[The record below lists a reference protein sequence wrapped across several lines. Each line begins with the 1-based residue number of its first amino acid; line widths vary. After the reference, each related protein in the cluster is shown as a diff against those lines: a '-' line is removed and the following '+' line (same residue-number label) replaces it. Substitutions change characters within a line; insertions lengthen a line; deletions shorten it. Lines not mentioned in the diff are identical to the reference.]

1 MLTLLKAGSICGMEN
16 CSYSKIR
23 DTKNKNGANLL
34 AGWIQFKLIFSGLD
48 SMTSVYIL
56 LIPQLAFWWSTH
68 YWSHLKNKQ
77 TKNPECDCI
86 NSQDWFFLLGGGGL
100 DTSKSDHITLQ
111 RFFALHSRK
120 SQLSY
125 GTRAS
130 FAGVPY
136 FSIIFFWANTWS
148 LAPYSELIELCSS

>member
-86 NSQDWFFLLGGGGL
+86 NSQDWFFLCWGGGSRHKQVWSYNPAKILRTAFKEISTFLWHTGL
-100 DTSKSDHITLQ
+100 FCRCTVFLYHFLLGKHLITCPIL
-111 RFFALHSRK
+111 RTYWTL
-120 SQLSY
+120 
-125 GTRAS
+125 
-130 FAGVPY
+130 
-136 FSIIFFWANTWS
+136 
-148 LAPYSELIELCSS
+148 